1 MKRETIIVAAV
12 TALIL
17 LTFFL
22 GGLRSTGNVVA
33 SGNENMPAGNAS
45 VTESLTLFNIAL
57 IIALAVIVALWYYYR
72 KIRKEMEKID

>member
-22 GGLRSTGNVVA
+22 GGLRSTGDVVA
-33 SGNENMPAGNAS
+33 SGNENMPAGNAY
-45 VTESLTLFNIAL
+45 VTESLNFYNTAL

-72 KIRKEMEKID
+72 KIRKEMEKI